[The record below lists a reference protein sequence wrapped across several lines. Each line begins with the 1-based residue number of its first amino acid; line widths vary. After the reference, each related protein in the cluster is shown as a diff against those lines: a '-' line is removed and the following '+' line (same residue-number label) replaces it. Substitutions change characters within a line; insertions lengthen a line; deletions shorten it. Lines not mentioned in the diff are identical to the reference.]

1 MASALSTRVPASA
14 AGARTAVKARAAD
27 RPVWFPG
34 ELGGWGRAREWREG
48 GDTGAALLL
57 LLGDALPRRRPRPL
71 STRSFFLSLSPPGA
85 VPPAHLAAADLPGNR
100 GFDPMCLGADPKALA
115 W

>member
-1 MASALSTRVPASA
+1 MAAALSTRTASA
-14 AGARTAVKARAAD
+14 AGARSAVKARAAD
-27 RPVWFPG
+27 KPMWFPG
-34 ELGGWGRAREWREG
+34 TWRACARRTRGNREVEREE
-48 GDTGAALLL
+48 
-57 LLGDALPRRRPRPL
+57 RRGTSPSTCA
-71 STRSFFLSLSPPGA
+71 STRRSRSPLFSLRASPPMPGA

>member
-1 MASALSTRVPASA
+1 MHDFITHLKEEDEEEETKPLCLFNTDFSFFFFFTSLSLSFA
-14 AGARTAVKARAAD
+14 
-27 RPVWFPG
+27 
-34 ELGGWGRAREWREG
+34 
-48 GDTGAALLL
+48 
-57 LLGDALPRRRPRPL
+57 PL
-71 STRSFFLSLSPPGA
+71 SSNTVFSLSPPGA